1 MFVVAKLTDAQIR
14 AIQQFEKEEGIRLIA
29 MTEMEVEPE
38 MIEADKLTDLQRL
51 EEQLGVCLVAVH
63 G

>member
-1 MFVVAKLTDAQIR
+1 MFVVARLSADQLKM
-14 AIQQFEKEEGIRLIA
+14 IQQFEKDEGIRLIA

-38 MIEADKLTDLQRL
+38 MIEADKLTDLQKL